1 MQKLNNIARIIV
13 GALFIV
19 SGLIKANDAVGFS
32 FKLHDYFAPDVLDIP
47 FLIEYTYPLAVLIC
61 ISEIMLG
68 LAVLVGAMMQLTAWA
83 LLLMILFFDGLT
95 FYSAYFNKVTD
106 CGCFGDAIKLTPWE
120 SFGKDVVLSVLI
132 VLIFSI
138 KNKVKYQTKEQ
149 NSKILPIAL
158 LLVGLFS
165 YFVLDWLFPIYFTLA
180 LFLLVSL
187 VNKFLLKDIREW
199 VLAFLTFITCFAFT
213 YHTNSHLPIR
223 DYRPYAIEKNIVKDM
238 VLPEGAKMDV
248 YEDVWMYEVDGVVSE
263 YATDE
268 APWNIEGAVFIDR
281 ETKLIVEGDHPP
293 IHDFSIESDEIGDI
307 TDSVL
312 QASNSILFV
321 MYDLTKSDYKA
332 LGKVQSIIN
341 ELSELP
347 ITITALSATTE
358 SQMIAI
364 QEEAGVSFPVFF
376 TDETTLK
383 TIVRSNP
390 GMLWLKEG
398 TIVGKWHHNDF
409 PSSEQLIQIYNKID

>member
-1 MQKLNNIARIIV
+1 MEKLNNIARTLV

-32 FKLHDYFAPDVLDIP
+32 FKLGEYFAPDVLDIP
-47 FLIEYTYPLAVLIC
+47 FLVEYTYPLAVFIC
-61 ISEIMLG
+61 ITEIMLG
-68 LAVLVGAMMQLTAWA
+68 LSVLIGAKMRLTVWS

-120 SFGKDVVLSVLI
+120 SFFKDVVLSILI
-132 VLIFSI
+132 LIIFAFR
-138 KNKVKYQTKEQ
+138 NKMKYQSKLE

-158 LLVGLFS
+158 LLVGIFS

-187 VNKFLLKDIREW
+187 VNKFILKEKREW
-199 VLAFLTFITCFAFT
+199 TLALLTFITCFAFT
-213 YHTNSHLPIR
+213 YHTYSHLPIR
-223 DYRPYAIEKNIVKDM
+223 DYRPYAVGKNIADDM
-238 VLPEGAKMDV
+238 TLPEGAQADV
-248 YEDVWMYEVDGVVSE
+248 YEDVWKYEVDGIVNE
-263 YATDE
+263 YATSDK
-268 APWNIEGAVFIDR
+268 PWEIEGAVFVDR
-281 ETKLIVEGDHPP
+281 ETKLILEGDHPP
-293 IHDFSIESDEIGDI
+293 IHDFSIESDALGDV

-312 QASNSILFV
+312 AASDAILFV
-321 MYDLTKSDYKA
+321 MYDLTKTNREA
-332 LGKVQSIIN
+332 LKKVEKIIN
-341 ELSELP
+341 ALSDEP
-347 ITITALSATTE
+347 VTITAMSATTE
-358 SQMIAI
+358 TQMQLVQNEVGI
-364 QEEAGVSFPVFF
+364 SFPFYF

-398 TIVGKWHHNDF
+398 TIVAKWHYNDF
-409 PSSEQLIQIYNKID
+409 PNSEDLINQYLR